1 MGGGGGGERRCRGR
15 AYLPPPPALPAS
27 APLRRGR
34 RLGAR
39 GGRRR
44 RRGHRAPAAARP
56 HLLGDPRLQ
65 LAPQLGPG
73 QAVEV
78 VELAQDQQRA
88 ALRVRFPGA
97 GLELQLHVRHLPAPP
112 GPARLG
118 SARPVRTAPPR
129 LRLRLRGAGTTE
141 ERAAPGGRAGHRR
154 RARRRAGRGAGTRMR
169 LEGPGESG
177 TGPRPRAAAP
187 SQPRR
192 PRLRGSVASGSPA
205 QRAGAP
211 GQKKRLVPGLLCLTR
226 VWEVRPEIRGVT
238 VSQVIEENGGKK
250 DTKPK
255 KPHGN
260 AAPVSHGT
268 HRIGQRE
275 KYWW

>member
-1 MGGGGGGERRCRGR
+1 MGGGGGGKGG
-15 AYLPPPPALPAS
+15 AGAALISPPPPPSPPPRPCAGAAASGRGGDDDGDGDTALPPRPGLTSSVTRGCSLPRSWAQ
-27 APLRRGR
+27 GR
-34 RLGAR
+34 RWRLWSWPR
-39 GGRRR
+39 TSSGRLC
-44 RRGHRAPAAARP
+44 GSASPA
-56 HLLGDPRLQ
+56 
-65 LAPQLGPG
+65 LAWNSSCTF
-73 QAVEV
+73 AI
-78 VELAQDQQRA
+78 
-88 ALRVRFPGA
+88 F
-97 GLELQLHVRHLPAPP
+97 LPPP